1 MERTISS
8 LAKNY
13 IKSKE
18 EHYFEELLD
27 MFRPLITSY
36 ARKLYY
42 LEYEDSVQELSIA
55 LYEALL
61 TMKDFSNEYACISY
75 IQRSV
80 INRFTKLY
88 HKSKETQQSQSICT
102 TIDENKDLESYNL
115 NPDECIFKIDL
126 INFLKGK
133 SCLEQT
139 IISLLLQ
146 GYSDKEIGAITGYT
160 PQYIN
165 RLKKRILQ

>member
-8 LAKNY
+8 LVESYAN
-13 IKSKE
+13 SKE

-42 LEYEDSVQELSIA
+42 LEYEDSIQELSIA

-88 HKSKETQQSQSICT
+88 CKSKETQQSQSICT
-102 TIDENKDLESYNL
+102 TIDENKDLESNNL
-115 NPDECIFKIDL
+115 KADDCISKIDL
-126 INFLKGK
+126 ENFLKGK

-139 IISLLLQ
+139 IISLVFQ
-146 GYSDKEIGAITGYT
+146 GYSDKEIGTITGYT

-165 RLKKRILQ
+165 RLKSRIL

>member
-1 MERTISS
+1 MEKTISS
-8 LAKNY
+8 LVESYVN
-13 IKSKE
+13 SKE

-88 HKSKETQQSQSICT
+88 RKSKETQQSQSICT
-102 TIDENKDLESYNL
+102 TIDENKDLESNNL
-115 NPDECIFKIDL
+115 KADDCIFKIDL
-126 INFLKGK
+126 ENFLKGK

-139 IISLLLQ
+139 IIFLIFQ
-146 GYSDKEIGAITGYT
+146 GYSDKEIGTITGYT

-165 RLKKRILQ
+165 RLKKQIL